1 MLAKSPIDTSRVLRW
16 SHVTDLEQVE
26 QLISDPPVH
35 SVVASISP
43 SVAERILARF
53 NTRNRNIKS
62 KNIARLTHA
71 VTSDAFALTGDT
83 IKFSKTGVL
92 VDGQH
97 RLKSCIEAKRTLT
110 THIVFGL
117 QDKVFD
123 VLDQGSKRTA
133 ADVLGMDGMV
143 DATWIASAA
152 RWSMALEKH
161 TTPHRLVT
169 SNREIRE
176 MVSEGGR
183 FDDLI
188 EFLPMARQIYQ
199 TQRPRHSPSFLTAL
213 LRAIGKKRAA
223 LADELLN
230 AWTKEK
236 RTGRNETFDVLASRI
251 HTLTKQS
258 GGRPDP
264 YVRAAF
270 TVQAINA
277 WNAGLV
283 VNPRALSWQP
293 HQRFPALELDA
304 KSYLKRRE
312 KSPDGLTDRQK
323 AVLELLLAKKA
334 HHRLVQ
340 MSLSDMAAQAGVS
353 RGSIPQILAALEE
366 RELIV
371 LHKQPTKTD
380 AAVYKVLAET
390 AE

>member
-1 MLAKSPIDTSRVLRW
+1 MLAKNPVDTSRILRW
-16 SHVTDLEQVE
+16 SHLTDLDEIDR
-26 QLISDPPVH
+26 LIANPPIH
-35 SVVASISP
+35 SVVACISP
-43 SVAERILARF
+43 VVADRILMRF

-97 RLKSCIEAKRTLT
+97 RLKSCVEAKRTLT

-183 FDDLI
+183 FDDLV
-188 EFLPMARQIYQ
+188 EYLPLARQIYQ
-199 TQRPRHSPSFLTAL
+199 TQRPRHSPSFLTAMI
-213 LRAIGKKRAA
+213 RSVGHKRAA
-223 LADELLN
+223 LAEELVN

-251 HTLTKQS
+251 NVLTRQS
-258 GGRPDP
+258 GGKPDP

-283 VNPRALSWQP
+283 VAPRALSWQP
-293 HQRFPALELDA
+293 HQKFPALELDA
-304 KSYLKRRE
+304 KAYLRRRE
-312 KSPDGLTDRQK
+312 KTPDGLTDRQK

-353 RGSIPQILAALEE
+353 RGTVPQILAALED
-366 RELIV
+366 RDLIA
-371 LHKQPTKTD
+371 LHKPPTKTD